1 MSKITVT
8 FDKSSEDIPTLMI
21 ARDRGYLFGDSMDII
36 NVITGDEAVEL
47 WNKLNKITKFEVK
60 NEIHNK

>member
-21 ARDRGYLFGDSMDII
+21 ARDTGYLFGGAIDII
-36 NVITGDEAVEL
+36 NVITGDEAVEI
-47 WNKLNKITKFEVK
+47 WNRLNKVTKVEVK
-60 NEIHNK
+60 K